1 MARRK
6 RADLANMV
14 GISTAESQ
22 SQRVETM
29 LIEPRSFSQRQCT
42 FELPQ
47 TGILSD
53 DVALQ
58 IQLKTTQ
65 TNNHQR
71 MDLPLMAGALGLIDR
86 CELFFGT
93 TLINQCQNVP
103 HLIQMKNCLIDQ
115 DIRDQTH
122 STAIGAFSGLK
133 TVQNAN
139 LFGKFALNAYN
150 TLEDNNTKASQGV
163 LGIIETSGNQI
174 NKLDHFRTT
183 SSASTT
189 PFWCIKLAEIFPVLK
204 QIPIPLFALK
214 ERLRVVFHWSEDFAG
229 NRAIAC
235 DTADICNNVLPFVDG
250 NDIVAESCKLSCDLI
265 YYEDEVGIPSPMVR
279 IQEELE
285 KGVSLV
291 MTDYINVISTLP
303 EQTITGVQPVEQP
316 LSILLGL
323 DGQIVRNLLIATPP
337 VPNFGA
343 SPSVPANPILGNY
356 LSKASNFGT
365 TLQVS
370 INNQNVFPSPL
381 NTAAKLYNEFSQ
393 IEDIPLKINRG
404 LYSAV
409 GQVSTLAT
417 GYVTDI
423 SQSAFFADRYTCGI
437 QDSNLNFSLNYMG
450 VNLAKNAGAN
460 YVGNGIQVGRQP
472 VIVTLNRTRTSEDK
486 DQIRIL
492 IFAEVERMM
501 MIKSGNIFMSGQ

>member
-1 MARRK
+1 MRK
-6 RADLANMV
+6 KADLANMV

-22 SQRVETM
+22 SQRVETI
-29 LIEPRSFSQRQCT
+29 LIEPRSFSQSQCT

-47 TGILSD
+47 TGVLSD
-53 DVALQ
+53 DIALQ
-58 IQLKTTQ
+58 VQLKTAQ
-65 TNNHQR
+65 TNANQR
-71 MDLPLMAGALGLIDR
+71 MDLPLMAGAFGLIDR

-103 HLIQMKNCLIDQ
+103 HLMQMKNCLIDQ

-122 STAIGAFSGLK
+122 CTSIGSFSALK
-133 TVQNAN
+133 SVTGPAPTS
-139 LFGKFALNAYN
+139 FPGKLALNAMN
-150 TLEDNNTKASQGV
+150 TFAAGNTQASQGV
-163 LGIIETSGNQI
+163 IGLLETAVDQV

-183 SSASTT
+183 SSETST
-189 PFWCIKLAEIFPVLK
+189 PFWCIKLADIFPVLK

-214 ERLRVVFHWSEDFAG
+214 ERLRVVFHWSEDLAG
-229 NRAIAC
+229 NRAVAC
-235 DTADICNNVLPFVDG
+235 DTSDGSANLLPFVTG
-250 NDIVAESCKLSCDLI
+250 NTIVESSCKLSCDLI

-291 MTDYINVISTLP
+291 MTDYVNVISTLP
-303 EQTITGVQPVEQP
+303 AQPVPLNQTIDQP

-323 DGQIVRNLLIATPP
+323 DGQIVRNLLIATPQ
-337 VPNFGA
+337 VPGFGTT
-343 SPSVPANPILGNY
+343 PSTPANRILGNY
-356 LSKASNFGT
+356 LSKASNKGT

-409 GQVSTLAT
+409 GQTVGT

-423 SQSAFFADRYTCGI
+423 SQSAFNADRFTCGNK
-437 QDSNLNFSLNYMG
+437 DSELNWALNYMG
-450 VNLAKNAGAN
+450 VNLSKDATQN
-460 YVGNGIQVGRQP
+460 YIGNGTQVGRQP
-472 VIVTLNRTRTSEDK
+472 VIITLNRTRTPEDVG
-486 DQIRIL
+486 QLRVL
-492 IFAEVERMM
+492 VFAEVERMM

>member
-1 MARRK
+1 MRK
-6 RADLANMV
+6 KADLANMV

-22 SQRVETM
+22 SQRVETI
-29 LIEPRSFSQRQCT
+29 LIEPRSFSQSQCT

-47 TGILSD
+47 TGVLSD
-53 DVALQ
+53 DIALQ
-58 IQLKTTQ
+58 IQLTTAE
-65 TNNHQR
+65 TDPNQR
-71 MDLPLMAGALGLIDR
+71 MDLPLMAGAFGLIDR

-103 HLIQMKNCLIDQ
+103 HLMQMKNCLVDQ

-122 STAIGAFSGLK
+122 CTSIGSFSGLK
-133 TVQNAN
+133 TVKGPGANAH
-139 LFGKFALNAYN
+139 GKFALNSLN
-150 TLEDNNTKASQGV
+150 TFAAGNTQASQGV
-163 LGIIETSGNQI
+163 IGLLETAADQV

-183 SSASTT
+183 ASETST
-189 PFWCIKLAEIFPVLK
+189 PFWCIKLADVFPVLK

-214 ERLRVVFHWSEDFAG
+214 ERLRVVFHWSEDLVG
-229 NRAIAC
+229 NRAVAC
-235 DTADICNNVLPFVDG
+235 KTNAGSANLLPFVTG
-250 NDIVAESCKLSCDLI
+250 NNIVEGSCKLSCDLI

-303 EQTITGVQPVEQP
+303 AQAVAANQTVDQP

-323 DGQIVRNLLIATPP
+323 DGQIVRNLLIATPK
-337 VPNFGA
+337 VPTFGA
-343 SPSVPANPILGNY
+343 TPSVPANRILGNY
-356 LSKASNFGT
+356 VSKASNKGT

-370 INNQNVFPSPL
+370 INNQNIFPSPL

-409 GQVSTLAT
+409 GQVEGT
-417 GYVTDI
+417 GYTTDQN
-423 SQSAFFADRYTCGI
+423 QSAFNTDRYTCGNK
-437 QDSNLNFSLNYMG
+437 DSELNWALNYLG
-450 VNLAKNAGAN
+450 VNLSKDATQN
-460 YVGNGIQVGRQP
+460 YVGNGTQVGRQP
-472 VIVTLNRTRTSEDK
+472 VIVTLNRTRTSEDV
-486 DQIRIL
+486 DQLRVL